1 VSLTGFFFQ
10 EPMPLKEKK
19 FFKTKKQMETKEKRN
34 VAGDGAAMLLL

>member
-1 VSLTGFFFQ
+1 
-10 EPMPLKEKK
+10 MPLKEKK